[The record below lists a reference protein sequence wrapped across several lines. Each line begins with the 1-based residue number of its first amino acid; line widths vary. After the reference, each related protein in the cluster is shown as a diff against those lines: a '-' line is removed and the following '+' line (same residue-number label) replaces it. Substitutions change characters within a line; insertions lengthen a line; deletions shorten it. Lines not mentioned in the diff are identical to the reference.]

1 MPKQSP
7 IPDELTKPFWEA
19 ANEGRLV
26 IQRCLACTDRRGLT
40 VLQFPPE
47 PTCIWCGSGE
57 TLGWFQVSGRGTI
70 QTSGVLHDAAQKQL
84 QVDQPLNMAVIALE
98 EDPRCFMLS
107 HLRET
112 SVDQV
117 PVGARV
123 EVIFETTPATGQ
135 KVPEW
140 RIVS

>member
-7 IPDELTKPFWEA
+7 LANELTKPFWDA
-19 ANEGRLV
+19 ANEERLV
-26 IQRCLACTDRRGLT
+26 VQRCLACTDRRGLT

-47 PTCIWCGSGE
+47 PACVWCGSDQN
-57 TLGWFQVSGRGTI
+57 LDWFQTSGRGTI
-70 QTSGVLHDAAQKQL
+70 QTHGVLHDAAQKQL
-84 QVDQPLNMAVIALE
+84 QADQPLNMVVVALV

-112 SVDQV
+112 PVDEI
-117 PVGARV
+117 PVGASV

-140 RIVS
+140 RVVG